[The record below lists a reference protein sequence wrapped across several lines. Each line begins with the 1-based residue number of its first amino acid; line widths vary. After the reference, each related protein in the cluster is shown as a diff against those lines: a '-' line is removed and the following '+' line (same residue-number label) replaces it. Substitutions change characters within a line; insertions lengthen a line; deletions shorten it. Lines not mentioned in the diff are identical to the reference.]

1 MSELVTPS
9 VKHVSEELV
18 IHDVVRHTLRS
29 VIVADGSVLPKFVP
43 ATVTEAPPVYGPFA
57 APISAN
63 DVTGPAARRATPSTG
78 STDPPH
84 ARTDAHALAQ
94 ARLLRTV
101 EAELPGERPHLRPH
115 SHGCSRRAA
124 TV

>member
-1 MSELVTPS
+1 MSELVTTS
-9 VKHVSEELV
+9 VKQVSDELV

-57 APISAN
+57 DPIIAN
-63 DVTGPAARRATPSTG
+63 DVTGPAARRASPSTG

-84 ARTDAHALAQ
+84 ARTHAHALAQ
-94 ARLLRTV
+94 ARLPRTV
-101 EAELPGERPHLRPH
+101 EAELPGVRPH
-115 SHGCSRRAA
+115 
-124 TV
+124 